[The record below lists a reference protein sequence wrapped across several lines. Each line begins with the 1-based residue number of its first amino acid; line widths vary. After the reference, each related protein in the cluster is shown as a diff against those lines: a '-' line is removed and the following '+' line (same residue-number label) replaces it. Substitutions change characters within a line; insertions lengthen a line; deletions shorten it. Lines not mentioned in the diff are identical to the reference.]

1 MREWISEAE
10 TTCLRELQDALTE
23 TLPRRAVLRLE
34 GDELDG
40 IGVHAW
46 WIVEGPQGAKQVN
59 SFSFHL
65 TELMLQAYFHQSI
78 ARTYLHERRST
89 GESTCGR
96 LKDWAHWA
104 LEGAEETDDNEMG
117 FDICAVVPGSIFHPS
132 GNLQRP

>member
-10 TTCLRELQDALTE
+10 KTCLRELQDALTE

-40 IGVHAW
+40 IGAHAW

-78 ARTYLHERRST
+78 DARA
-89 GESTCGR
+89 STCGR

-104 LEGAEETDDNEMG
+104 LEG
-117 FDICAVVPGSIFHPS
+117 
-132 GNLQRP
+132 

>member
-78 ARTYLHERRST
+78 DARA
-89 GESTCGR
+89 STCGR

-104 LEGAEETDDNEMG
+104 LEGAEDRKS
-117 FDICAVVPGSIFHPS
+117 VV
-132 GNLQRP
+132 